1 MKKNI
6 IILNVLILFTS
17 LNAKDTIKKDKS
29 EFQTLDLI
37 ERVEPPNWWVG
48 MKTRDL
54 QLLIYGDSISYLQ
67 PKIENRNIKLKSIE
81 KVDNKNYIF
90 LNISVLKNA
99 KPGDVEI
106 KFYNGDNLIDK
117 YDFALKSRESNAENI
132 QGFNTSDVMYLITPD
147 RYSNGDPSNDDVEDM
162 RERPDREDD
171 FGLHGGDIKGIIDN
185 LDYIK
190 EMGFT
195 TVWLNPVLENNM
207 ERASYHERKTCYG
220 HDTEPLWFFSLVF
233 H

>member
-1 MKKNI
+1 MKNNFMKKNI
-6 IILNVLILFTS
+6 IIFNFLILFTS
-17 LNAKDTIKKDKS
+17 LNAKDIIKKDKS
-29 EFQTLDLI
+29 EFLTLDLI

-54 QLLIYGDSISYLQ
+54 QLLVYGDSISYLQ

-81 KVDNKNYIF
+81 KVDNENYIF

-99 KPGDVEI
+99 KPGVVEI
-106 KFYNGDNLIDK
+106 KFYSGDNLIDK

-147 RYSNGDPSNDDVEDM
+147 RYSNGDPTNDDVEEM
-162 RERPDREDD
+162 RERPDRDD
-171 FGLHGGDIKGIIDN
+171 DYGLHGGDIKGVIDN

-207 ERASYHERKTCYG
+207 ETVSYTHLTLPTKA
-220 HDTEPLWFFSLVF
+220 
-233 H
+233 